1 MNLKQ
6 YCRYQIDFSSKWVSA
21 APIMMG
27 LAFFMNLLYYLAITT
42 ARDVFVI
49 ELIAAVIFG
58 IVLTAAYVICITCLR
73 LNAPGLYA
81 LMGAVQCLMLLILGW
96 MGGGAFR
103 IIISILWYSLAGL
116 ILLATTNGYLPGR
129 LLAALMFFV
138 PAGFRLLFFDLGQL
152 SIFGWV
158 KEIPVLLILAGM
170 GSLAMGLK
178 QVSKTH

>member
-6 YCRYQIDFSSKWVSA
+6 YCRYQIDFTSKWVAA

-27 LAFFMNLLYYLAITT
+27 LAFFLNLLYYLAITT

-58 IVLTAAYVICITCLR
+58 IILTAAYVICVTCLR

-81 LMGAVQCLMLLILGW
+81 IMGAVQCLMLLILGCTS
-96 MGGGAFR
+96 GGAFR
-103 IIISILWYSLAGL
+103 IVISILWYALAAL
-116 ILLATTNGYLPGR
+116 ILLATTGGYLPGR
-129 LLAALMFFV
+129 LLAALMFFI
-138 PAGFRLLFFDLGQL
+138 PAGFRFLFFDLGQL
-152 SIFGWV
+152 SIFEWV
-158 KEIPVLLILAGM
+158 KEIPVLLILAGL

-178 QVSKTH
+178 PVNKTH

>member
-6 YCRYQIDFSSKWVSA
+6 YCRYQIDFTSKWVAA

-27 LAFFMNLLYYLAITT
+27 LAFFLNLLYYLAITT

-58 IVLTAAYVICITCLR
+58 IILTAAYVICVTCLR

-81 LMGAVQCLMLLILGW
+81 IMGAVQCLMLLILGCTS
-96 MGGGAFR
+96 GGAFR
-103 IIISILWYSLAGL
+103 IVISILWYALAAL
-116 ILLATTNGYLPGR
+116 VLLATTGGYLPGR
-129 LLAALMFFV
+129 LLAALMFFI
-138 PAGFRLLFFDLGQL
+138 PAGFRLLFFDLGRL
-152 SIFGWV
+152 SIFEWV
-158 KEIPVLLILAGM
+158 KEIPVLLILAGL

-178 QVSKTH
+178 PVNKAH